1 MNRLVNA
8 KHTANDEIAS
18 TIIDYQAYDGKPIYD
33 VEYDYDKHGN
43 ITRLQRLGYTGEYLV
58 RSLDDLTYQYNGN
71 QLISVEASDNE
82 LYVNTFEDEVHEA
95 EECFYDLNGNLIR
108 DDNRNL
114 QKIDYNYLN
123 LPQQICY
130 GKQDAGKMISYIYA
144 TDGTKVKELYATGT
158 NNILSPI
165 GALNTNVN
173 HDIIYSDSTI
183 YCDNN
188 IYRKGRLDR
197 ILLPDGYIQA
207 EYMTI
212 RGRLVAFYKYY
223 YIMKDHQGSARIN
236 IEEENLDHRPSE
248 GGQKAL
254 SYYPFG
260 KAMNTWTKWVC
271 LFREPY
277 TYTGKKEETMHNLG
291 WYNYGKR
298 FYDPNYRLSFV
309 SVDPLCEK
317 YYSISPYAYCM
328 NNPIK
333 FVDLKGDSVSMAM
346 LQAYD
351 KMNSTNYAQTII
363 TDLQSQTGLTLS
375 ISTATG
381 QITYVKKTNGNPVVS
396 TKTDTN
402 GNIVE
407 VGSATARN
415 ALIKAISKP
424 DFVNVAINASSNV
437 SGVPRGSNDIWLSPN
452 QINGF
457 ITGTTNLDNS
467 TLGWGMTF
475 MHELHHTQVG
485 GGLLDTPGNPGPV
498 VTQMNIIRSELNTQG
513 GNYGQ
518 RLDYGAT
525 SVGRYNYIPFNI
537 LAQYQLNLGFAPLP
551 MNKFIK
557 F

>member
-1 MNRLVNA
+1 M
-8 KHTANDEIAS
+8 
-18 TIIDYQAYDGKPIYD
+18 
-33 VEYDYDKHGN
+33 
-43 ITRLQRLGYTGEYLV
+43 
-58 RSLDDLTYQYNGN
+58 
-71 QLISVEASDNE
+71 
-82 LYVNTFEDEVHEA
+82 
-95 EECFYDLNGNLIR
+95 IR

-317 YYSISPYAYCM
+317 YYSISPYAYCV
-328 NNPIK
+328 NNPIRYI
-333 FVDLKGDSVSMAM
+333 DYRGDSISLAVIQQ
-346 LQAYD
+346 LDQAI
-351 KMNSTNYAQTII
+351 NANYTQAIVN
-363 TDLQSQTGLTLS
+363 DLQSQTGLIITVALDGKMS
-375 ISTATG
+375 YAKDANGRPVIATTNVNG
-381 QITYVKKTNGNPVVS
+381 KTVQ
-396 TKTDTN
+396 T
-402 GNIVE
+402 
-407 VGSATARN
+407 GSVTART
-415 ALIKAISKP
+415 LMTRAI
-424 DFVNVAINASSNV
+424 DHQDWVNVVPAGR
-437 SGVPRGSNDIWLSPN
+437 SGVPLGTNELRLSIN
-452 QINGF
+452 QIGQF
-457 ITGTTNLDNS
+457 VSGAANLDNR

-485 GGLLDTPGNPGPV
+485 GGLSDSPGNPGPV
-498 VTQMNIIRSELNTQG
+498 VTQMNIVRSELNNLG

-518 RLDYGAT
+518 RLNYNAT
-525 SVGRYNYIPFNI
+525 PIGLYNYIPFNVGTQG
-537 LAQYQLNLGFAPLP
+537 L
-551 MNKFIK
+551 MNTGLRPVAIFGDKYIK
-557 F
+557 FK